1 MRKIAF
7 FLACL
12 TLLSVSAQNRT
23 HSRSTT
29 VTEEQLRHA
38 QQYADSLQQLV
49 DNYRMAEARAMTTP
63 HIVTMNPYY
72 FPIIS
77 GNTLYN
83 GPLRQ
88 TLGIRW
94 TPSILAADGDSLPA
108 PTGGDAQLVA
118 NASINEQLMH
128 VYAMYPQLFTQTQ
141 ETMMKE
147 GTLVTDVKAPIKT
160 AARMSEQI
168 QLADI
173 EPTVIDTV
181 AAIARKPNFWKF
193 KGSNSLQLTQN
204 YATDNWF
211 QGKANFYNV
220 LGIVAIDANFDNKRR
235 VQWDNRLDLQLG
247 FQTNDNEGENKF
259 KPTNN
264 LFRLNSKLGIK
275 AAHNWYYTI
284 NLKAET
290 QLVPNYQYIKTDGV
304 VTGHNTITDFLSP
317 LNVDLSVGI
326 DWKWN
331 LKRFTGSLY
340 LAPGTYNVKYVDRL
354 ALATRYGLDE
364 DHHFKHSFGPSA
376 TAKFNWKILDNI
388 TWDGRLY
395 WISNL
400 HYTNVEFENTITFSI
415 TKYLTSKLYF
425 YPRFNDTSIKNRMPD
440 SDGKNT
446 GTYWMFKEWLSLGVS
461 YDW

>member
-1 MRKIAF
+1 MRKIALF
-7 FLACL
+7 FVCL
-12 TLLSVSAQNRT
+12 SALSASAQH
-23 HSRSTT
+23 HSKGHHHAEAVDSL
-29 VTEEQLRHA
+29 EEHA
-38 QQYADSLQQLV
+38 RQYADSLQKMV
-49 DNYRMAEARAMTTP
+49 DEHQRSEALAQSTP
-63 HIVTMNPYY
+63 RTVTMNPYY
-72 FPIIS
+72 YPLIS
-77 GNTLYN
+77 GGTIYST
-83 GPLRQ
+83 PVQ
-88 TLGIRW
+88 QSLGIQW
-94 TPSILAADGDSLPA
+94 A
-108 PTGGDAQLVA
+108 PKALQTGGWSLAGSDRQLVA
-118 NASINEQLMH
+118 TEHINEQLVRM
-128 VYAMYPQLFTQTQ
+128 YTLYPQLFTQTQ
-141 ETMMKE
+141 ETLMKE
-147 GTLVTDVKAPIKT
+147 GVLVADVKAPMT
-160 AARMSEQI
+160 SETRMSEQI

-173 EPTVIDTV
+173 DHEVTDTV

-211 QGKANFYNV
+211 QGKANYYNV
-220 LGIVAIDANFDNKRR
+220 LGIVAVEANFDNKRR
-235 VQWDNRLDLQLG
+235 IQWDNRLDLQLG
-247 FQTNDNEGENKF
+247 FQTNDNEGEKKF

-275 AAHNWYYTI
+275 AAHNWYYTV

-290 QLVPNYQYIKTDGV
+290 QLVPNYQYEKKDGV

-354 ALATRYGLDE
+354 ALATRYGLEE
-364 DHHFKHSFGPSA
+364 DHHFKHTFGPSA
-376 TAKFNWKILDNI
+376 TAKFNWKIRDNI

-395 WISNL
+395 WITNL
-400 HYTNVEFENTITFSI
+400 SYTNIEFENTITFSI
-415 TKYLTSKLYF
+415 TRYLTSKLYV
-425 YPRFNDTSIKNRMPD
+425 YPRFNDSRLKNRMPD
-440 SDGKNT
+440 DEGNNT